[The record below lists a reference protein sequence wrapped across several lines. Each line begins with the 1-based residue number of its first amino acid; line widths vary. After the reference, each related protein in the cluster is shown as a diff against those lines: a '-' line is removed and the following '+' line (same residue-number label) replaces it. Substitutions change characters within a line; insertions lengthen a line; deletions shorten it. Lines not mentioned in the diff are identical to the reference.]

1 MPAAVAARSYLG
13 PIPAPATD
21 LTVFNKV
28 LNPMRPRR
36 NALYDLAGLFLP
48 RRCAGC
54 DTALMRHERSICLGC
69 ATELPFT
76 RFHDDP
82 DNAVEQVFKGRLR
95 LQAASALLKF
105 SRDGIV
111 QHMLHRLKYKGDRDV
126 GMELGAWMARE
137 AMGCSRFADVDM
149 AIAVPLHAA
158 KLRQRGFNQ
167 AQVLVDGLR
176 EVWPLKDPGR
186 ELLRIVSTRTQTKK
200 GRLERWANVK
210 QAFQVA
216 HPEVLRDAHV
226 LLVDDV
232 VTTGATIEACA
243 LALAPVPG
251 IRLSVFTCAC
261 A

>member
-1 MPAAVAARSYLG
+1 MPTAVAGRSYLG
-13 PIPAPATD
+13 PVPHPEAAF
-21 LTVFNKV
+21 TVFNKV
-28 LNPMRPRR
+28 LNPMRPTA
-36 NALYDLAGLFLP
+36 NTLYDLVGLFLA

-54 DTALMRHERSICLGC
+54 DAALMRNEGAICLGC
-69 ATELPFT
+69 ENELPLT
-76 RFHDDP
+76 RFHDDAQ
-82 DNAVEQVFKGRLR
+82 NAVEQVFKGRVR
-95 LQAASALLKF
+95 LEAASALLRF
-105 SRDGIV
+105 TRDGMV

-126 GMELGAWMARE
+126 GLELGRRMAHE
-137 AMGCSRFADVDM
+137 AMSCRRFAGVDV

-167 AQVLVDGLR
+167 AQVLVDGMR

-210 QAFQVA
+210 QAFHLA
-216 HPEVLRDAHV
+216 HPEMLRDAHV

-243 LALAPVPG
+243 LALADVPG
-251 IRLSVFTCAC
+251 LRLSVFTCAC

>member
-1 MPAAVAARSYLG
+1 MPPYA
-13 PIPAPATD
+13 D
-21 LTVFNKV
+21 
-28 LNPMRPRR
+28 
-36 NALYDLAGLFLP
+36 ALYDLAGLFLP

-54 DTALMRHERSICLGC
+54 DAALMRNEGAICLTC
-69 ATELPFT
+69 ETELPRT
-76 RFHDDP
+76 RFHEDP

-95 LQAASALLKF
+95 LEAASALLRF

-111 QHMLHRLKYKGDRDV
+111 QHMLHRLKYKGDRET
-126 GMELGAWMARE
+126 GMELGRRMARE
-137 AMGCSRFADVDM
+137 AMGCRRFAGIDTV
-149 AIAVPLHAA
+149 IAVPLHPS
-158 KLRQRGFNQ
+158 KMRQRGFNQ

-186 ELLRIVSTRTQTKK
+186 ELLRVVSTRTQTKK
-200 GRLERWANVK
+200 GRMERWTNVK
-210 QAFQVA
+210 QAFELA
-216 HPEVLRDAHV
+216 HPDALRDSHV

-251 IRLSVFTCAC
+251 LRLSVFTCAY